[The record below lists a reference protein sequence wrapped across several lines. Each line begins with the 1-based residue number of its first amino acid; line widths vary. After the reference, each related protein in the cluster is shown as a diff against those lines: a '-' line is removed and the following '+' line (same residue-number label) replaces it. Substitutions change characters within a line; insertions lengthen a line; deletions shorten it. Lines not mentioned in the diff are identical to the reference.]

1 MPAVKVK
8 SSGTAPKI
16 LRVQRIDKDPPV
28 IYEPDLVR
36 VRAVARGFYAVKEVE
51 KDIRDGKRKLVC
63 NAILRNVDDVF
74 DMDTADMRTLP
85 LGEIPPDGIGGS
97 KGRGMGNH
105 REKPHAGEYGTTEIE
120 TVRGQFELPSWVI
133 LADESGIDVNAPE
146 GHKTAFGKKEGEV
159 L

>member
-16 LRVQRIDKDPPV
+16 LRVQRIDKEPPLV
-28 IYEPDLVR
+28 YEPDLVR
-36 VRAVARGFYAVKEVE
+36 VRAVSRGYYAVKEVM
-51 KDIRDGKRKLVC
+51 KDIITGKRQIVC
-63 NAILRNVDDVF
+63 NAIIRNVDDVF

-85 LGEIPPDGIGGS
+85 LGKAR
-97 KGRGMGNH
+97 KGALSQNEH
-105 REKPHAGEYGTTEIE
+105 PHSSEYGVIEIE
-120 TVRGQFELPSWVI
+120 TERGQFELPSWVT
-133 LADESGIDVNAPE
+133 LADESGVDVNAPE